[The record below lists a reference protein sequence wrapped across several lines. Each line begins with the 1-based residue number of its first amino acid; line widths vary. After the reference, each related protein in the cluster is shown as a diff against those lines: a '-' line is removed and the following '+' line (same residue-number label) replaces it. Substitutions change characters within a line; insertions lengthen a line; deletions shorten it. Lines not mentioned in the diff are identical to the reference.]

1 MALTFQR
8 LLPSDTEPLV
18 RFLTGERWPFHGV
31 SEVDRDTVLK
41 WIAEGRFASE
51 EIRSFWILADEEPVG
66 LVRLMDLADA
76 TPLFDLRIQARH
88 RGRGIGREAVTWL
101 TRYLFEE
108 FPHMRRIEG
117 TTRQDNR
124 AMRRLF
130 LRCGYAKEA
139 HYRDA
144 WPAQDGTFHDTVGY
158 AILRRDWSAGTVTP
172 PQWDD
177 EATG

>member
-1 MALTFQR
+1 
-8 LLPSDTEPLV
+8 
-18 RFLTGERWPFHGV
+18 
-31 SEVDRDTVLK
+31 
-41 WIAEGRFASE
+41 
-51 EIRSFWILADEEPVG
+51 
-66 LVRLMDLADA
+66 
-76 TPLFDLRIQARH
+76 
-88 RGRGIGREAVTWL
+88 
-101 TRYLFEE
+101 
-108 FPHMRRIEG
+108 MRRIEG

-144 WPAQDGTFHDTVGY
+144 WPAQDGTIHDAVGY